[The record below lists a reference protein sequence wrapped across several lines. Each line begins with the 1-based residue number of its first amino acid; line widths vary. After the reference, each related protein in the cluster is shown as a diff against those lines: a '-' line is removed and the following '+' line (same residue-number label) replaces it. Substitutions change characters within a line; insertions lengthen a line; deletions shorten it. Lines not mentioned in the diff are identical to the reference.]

1 VHRLQDG
8 AGAQKHH
15 KLSSER
21 HYITLPN
28 CTSTS
33 AQHAKHQKRVIQ
45 ISRFLIAVPA
55 LRCSDSAIG
64 FSKHIGDQTND
75 ADTSSHISRGCRHEK
90 TAAGEE
96 GDGVLP

>member
-55 LRCSDSAIG
+55 SRCSDSAIG